1 MKCVTLNLENCSSKI
16 VLCTSLHV
24 LCKSSGPLQ
33 ILSTCPHVLCKL
45 SGPLQILST
54 CPHVLCKLSGPLQV
68 LSTCPHVLCT
78 CCKVLQY
85 TLLPQE
91 NWSRDKTCY
100 WLESHGFA
108 LISLLFIN
116 QERLLFSPQPVQALQ
131 GWAGLT
137 GLTAGISAGASIYHF
152 SLALSALCSLHL
164 HNLKGFCCS
173 FGHTFRSF
181 GHTSLRI
188 LYNEKRY

>member
-54 CPHVLCKLSGPLQV
+54 CPHVLC
-68 LSTCPHVLCT
+68 T

-91 NWSRDKTCY
+91 NWSRDKTCC

-116 QERLLFSPQPVQALQ
+116 QERLLFSPQPVQAHQ
-131 GWAGLT
+131 GWA

>member
-45 SGPLQILST
+45 SGPLQ
-54 CPHVLCKLSGPLQV
+54 V
-68 LSTCPHVLCT
+68 LSTCLHVLCT
-78 CCKVLQY
+78 CCKVFQN

-91 NWSRDKTCY
+91 NWSRDKTCC

-131 GWAGLT
+131 SWAGLT
-137 GLTAGISAGASIYHF
+137 GLTDCRYLCWGIYLSLF
-152 SLALSALCSLHL
+152 SSSFCSLLSAPSQLE
-164 HNLKGFCCS
+164 G
-173 FGHTFRSF
+173 
-181 GHTSLRI
+181 I
-188 LYNEKRY
+188 LL

>member
-45 SGPLQILST
+45 SGPLQILSTCPHVLCKLSGPLQVLPT

-116 QERLLFSPQPVQALQ
+116 QERLLFSPQPVQAHQ
-131 GWAGLT
+131 GWA

-152 SLALSALCSLHL
+152 SLALSALCIFTAWRDSAVALDTLH
-164 HNLKGFCCS
+164 
-173 FGHTFRSF
+173 
-181 GHTSLRI
+181 
-188 LYNEKRY
+188 